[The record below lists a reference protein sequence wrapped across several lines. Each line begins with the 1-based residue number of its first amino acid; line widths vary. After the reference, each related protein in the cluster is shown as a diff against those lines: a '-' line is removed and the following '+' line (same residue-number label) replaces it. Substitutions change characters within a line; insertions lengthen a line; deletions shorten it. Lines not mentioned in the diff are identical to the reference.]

1 MKKSLL
7 ELRTI
12 TQKACIYL
20 LFIIIIL
27 CSHNIYSQSWSN
39 MAGGMNDWVFSSVVY
54 QGELIVGGKFT
65 SAGGVDANY
74 IAKWDGSGWSPLGT
88 GMNGKVNALTV
99 YNGFLVAGGEF
110 TMAGGLEVNFIAQW
124 DGTSWSD
131 ELGGVGST
139 VAALTIYGT
148 DLIVGGY
155 FIEADNLPVNYIA
168 KRNGNGWSS
177 LGSGMSGGEGQ
188 VMALTVYNNELI
200 AGGFFITA
208 GGVPANHIAKWN
220 GTSWSSLG
228 TGTAN
233 GISNIVYSLTPY
245 GTKLVAG
252 GLFLSA
258 GGVPANH
265 IAMWNGSSWSAL
277 GSGMAGI
284 FYQYV
289 LALTVYNGDLV
300 AGGYFTEAGGSTVN
314 GIAKWD
320 GSSWSGLNGGFF
332 YGGSNVF
339 GSNTLCV
346 YGTDLIAGGLFSSA
360 GSTSA
365 SHIAS
370 WNSLPGVSYQINL
383 KAILEG
389 FYTGINMKTDLNTML
404 PLSQPYTG
412 IPWNYPGTEEV
423 GVIPSPDVCDWV
435 LIELRD
441 ALDAASAIPATRINI
456 QAAFILIDGSVVGLD
471 GLSNLILGYPPANQL
486 FAVIWHRNHLPV
498 MSAFPLNLNGEI
510 YSYDFT
516 LSSEQAFGNNAQK
529 DLGTG
534 VFGFYGGDANG
545 DGAINN
551 SDATVTWFSQAGSF
565 DYLSADCNEDTQVD
579 NKDKNEMWLINKGED
594 NQVPN

>member
-1 MKKSLL
+1 MKKIARILSKVSLKSNL
-7 ELRTI
+7 V
-12 TQKACIYL
+12 
-20 LFIIIIL
+20 FISVLIL
-27 CSHNIYSQSWSN
+27 ICSPKIYSQYWSD

-65 SAGGVDANY
+65 SAGGVNANY

-139 VAALTIYGT
+139 VAALTVYGN

-155 FIEADNLPVNYIA
+155 FLEADNLPVNYIA
-168 KRNGNGWSS
+168 IRNDNGWSS
-177 LGSGMSGGEGQ
+177 LGSGMSGTEGQ

-200 AGGFFITA
+200 AGGFFTSA
-208 GGVPANHIAKWN
+208 GGVTANHIAKWN
-220 GTSWSSLG
+220 GTNWSSLG

-245 GTKLVAG
+245 GTNLVAG

-258 GGVPANH
+258 GGVSANH

-277 GSGMAGI
+277 GIGMAGP

-289 LALTVYNGDLV
+289 LALTVYNNDLI
-300 AGGYFTEAGGSTVN
+300 AGGYFTQAGGSTVN
-314 GIAKWD
+314 GIARWD

-339 GSNTLCV
+339 GPNTLCV

-360 GSTSA
+360 GSTGA

-370 WNSLPGVSYQINL
+370 WNEVPAVSYQINI

-389 FYTGINMKTDLNTML
+389 FYNGINMKTDLNSLMQ
-404 PLSQPYTG
+404 LSQPYNVS
-412 IPWNYPGTEEV
+412 PWNYPGTESV
-423 GVIPSPDVCDWV
+423 VAIPSPDVCDWV

-441 ALDAASAIPATRINI
+441 APDAASATPSTRINM
-456 QAAFILIDGSVVGLD
+456 QAAFILNDGSIVDLD
-471 GLSNLILGYPPANQL
+471 GLSNLILDYPPADQL

-498 MSAFPLNLNGEI
+498 MSAFPLTLNGDI

-516 LSSEQAFGNNAQK
+516 LSALQAFGNNAQK

-534 VFGFYGGDANG
+534 VFGLYGGDANG
-545 DGAINN
+545 DGSINN
-551 SDATVTWFSQAGSF
+551 SDATATWFSQAGLN
-565 DYLSADCNEDTQVD
+565 DYLPADCNSDTQVD
-579 NKDKNEMWLINKGED
+579 NKDKNEIWLINRGED